1 MNKGSVAGL
10 VLAAGASTR
19 MGQPKQLLPVDGGTI
34 IERALNEALDSDL
47 DKVVLVL
54 GYHAGRIKKVIK
66 YILINP
72 KLKVVL
78 NREFRRGMSSS
89 IISGLAEIEANYDHV
104 MILLADM
111 PHINSELIN
120 LLLNRYLSS
129 SLPLGAITIKGKR
142 SHPVI
147 LSSRFFNELN
157 KLKGDVGARSLFRK
171 YSDQVCLVEPE
182 GNYDEKDIDT
192 PDDYNSFIRNHP
204 GR

>member
-34 IERALNEALDSDL
+34 IERALNEALNSDL

-66 YILINP
+66 HILINP

-89 IISGLAEIEANYDHV
+89 IISGLAEIEDNYDHV

-111 PHINSELIN
+111 PYINSELIN
-120 LLLNRYLSS
+120 FLLHRYLVS
-129 SLPLGAITIKGKR
+129 SLHLGAISIKGKR

-147 LSSRFFNELN
+147 ISSRFFNELRN
-157 KLKGDVGARSLFRK
+157 LKGDTGARSLFRK
-171 YSDQVCLVEPE
+171 YSDQVCLVEAE

-192 PDDYNSFIRNHP
+192 PDDYNSFIRKHT